1 MNSQPCP
8 NCHMINRPGAK
19 FCRNCGHDLQPQA
32 LYPAQP
38 ASRRTFCS
46 QCGSPNDPGAG
57 RCVRCGAQLN
67 RSRQGL
73 LDKLRSLA
81 RHPVWRRRLLWG
93 GLVASLVLV
102 AACLVLAI
110 SLLWQDGESDA
121 EDTPVAVEV
130 ATQLP
135 TLTLPA
141 VSEPDETDNPRIIQG
156 LGIELPR
163 LTDEDEVEI
172 GREAAAEFERD
183 NPLSTDESL
192 LDRVTRIGNSI
203 VPHQPRTNL
212 PYTFKVVDS
221 PEINALAFPGGLIYI
236 YRGMI
241 EFVQTDDE
249 LAGVIGH
256 EIAHVALRHSARQ
269 IEAIAAGQMAIE
281 AVLSENADLENVYQ
295 DQSFQIA
302 SEVVTDVVMKGWGR
316 VNELDADEYGTV
328 YMAHAGYDPQAVLD
342 LLNRFASQGGEASG
356 DVMATLLSTHPPF
369 QDRIARVE
377 QAIVN
382 HGLG

>member
-1 MNSQPCP
+1 M
-8 NCHMINRPGAK
+8 
-19 FCRNCGHDLQPQA
+19 
-32 LYPAQP
+32 
-38 ASRRTFCS
+38 
-46 QCGSPNDPGAG
+46 
-57 RCVRCGAQLN
+57 
-67 RSRQGL
+67 
-73 LDKLRSLA
+73 
-81 RHPVWRRRLLWG
+81 WG